1 MDTGSVNDVTAY
13 YTANKNLTVK
23 SDLTLNENSTGV
35 SAKDGQ
41 DLTYG
46 DDSTTY
52 TMTLGKSST
61 GIFGKG
67 NITTG
72 AKSKINLNA
81 ESTVGVYGSGN
92 GKAIAANG
100 EILFGSNSKK
110 SVGLYALNEATI
122 TEGSNSKLTFG
133 TSSENIGVYL
143 AGANWVGK
151 NALTEFK
158 SDHSKKNIYLY
169 AQGGA

>member
-1 MDTGSVNDVTAY
+1 MAQSSTGTIKGKVGLLFDTDADTTTTVKVDTGSVNDVTAY

-81 ESTVGVYGSGN
+81 E
-92 GKAIAANG
+92 K
-100 EILFGSNSKK
+100 
-110 SVGLYALNEATI
+110 
-122 TEGSNSKLTFG
+122 
-133 TSSENIGVYL
+133 
-143 AGANWVGK
+143 
-151 NALTEFK
+151 
-158 SDHSKKNIYLY
+158 
-169 AQGGA
+169 Q